1 MLTIKILTVIM
12 YNTSIN
18 YNNVIIHNS
27 VKKHK
32 YTFIML
38 HPMCSDAT
46 YFNDH
51 IDYFRKVNSAL
62 ANSIKFILPQSP
74 VMDVDYPNNKQY
86 NIKSWYNYYTCYNN
100 LNKLDKINASH
111 FNLQTKKIVAIINNE
126 ACVLKSYAKLFIIGV
141 SQGGTLLFNILK
153 FLPQPLGGL
162 FCIKSLYMYKYI
174 NLKTNNSTPLFFYS
188 GNKDN
193 VYSLEFQKKCAKM
206 LEKNYNI
213 NWTIIDGLDHY
224 NKIEDEY
231 DFIFSNFLDSL
242 VIL

>member
-1 MLTIKILTVIM
+1 MNKILCIIM
-12 YNTSIN
+12 YINT
-18 YNNVIIHNS
+18 IIHNS

-38 HPMCSDAT
+38 HPMYSDAT

-51 IDYFRKVNSAL
+51 IDYFRKVNSSL
-62 ANSIKFILPQSP
+62 TNSVKFILPQSP
-74 VMDVDYPNNKQY
+74 VMDIDYPNNKQY

-100 LNKLDKINASH
+100 LNKLDKINVSH

-126 ACVLKSYAKLFIIGV
+126 VAVLKSYAKLFIIGV

-174 NLKTNNSTPLFFYS
+174 HLKINNSTPLFFYS

-193 VYSLEFQKKCAKM
+193 VYNLEFQKKCAKM
-206 LEKNYNI
+206 LEKKYNV

-224 NKIEDEY
+224 SKIQDEY